1 MLMGYCLLHRNEL
14 PFGLDGSE
22 SFPRGFRSLMRFL
35 FCKWKIKPFHLKSN
49 YYQKK
54 KLCIFMKKGGYHL
67 WNEFFFFSEP
77 QKMRALPE
85 LECVID
91 FFFWIKQ
98 SLNRKASNELGI
110 DLVFMEFPSI
120 SFMIINL
127 TFIIYLPWLRYFFK
141 TSLKTFYFQLNS
153 SKNKTKTFIPLSSL
167 QFAHF
172 HLDGWK

>member
-1 MLMGYCLLHRNEL
+1 MLMGYCLLHRNEF

-22 SFPRGFRSLMRFL
+22 SFPRGSRSLMRFL
-35 FCKWKIKPFHLKSN
+35 FCKRKIKPFHLKLN

-54 KLCIFMKKGGYHL
+54 KTLYSYEKGWL
-67 WNEFFFFSEP
+67 SLVKWVFLFSKP
-77 QKMRALPE
+77 QRMRALPE
-85 LECVID
+85 LMCHR
-91 FFFWIKQ
+91 FFFCIKQ
-98 SLNRKASNELGI
+98 SLNRKALNELGI
-110 DLVFMEFPSI
+110 DLDFMEFPSI

-172 HLDGWK
+172 HLARWK